1 VHEKGD
7 NPVGNAQVGS
17 SLPTAIQEEDLMPN
31 QRGFGDDG
39 TKTTRFYRP
48 DDSDD
53 QMNEMTKM
61 SYIPASYQNLK
72 KPWN

>member
-1 VHEKGD
+1 
-7 NPVGNAQVGS
+7 
-17 SLPTAIQEEDLMPN
+17 MPS

-53 QMNEMTKM
+53 QMNEMTKI

-72 KPWN
+72 KPWNSCRSCNSPRRGVGRRGTPFVFRGLP